1 MIYIVIFQ
9 VEVTRLRYLTTAF
22 KYRSRAAVGYVRL
35 SDRGAQKTIRRFAVP
50 KSSQID
56 TMFVFHEKNPG
67 DHDHV
72 PVASLSM
79 KDLGVNAMAEVI
91 DANLFLQLPRL
102 SSQSVFDALCPAESS
117 RHQKRL
123 CVTLVTKEAEAQ
135 EHERHRQALRDFA
148 MEHMF
153 SPDRVRFTY
162 VLMEKQADFVQSLSA
177 AKPGAKGG
185 KEKTASEDLSDP
197 SLKIAILW
205 RRGNSKLKFEWLEGT
220 WTQAPEDQANHSR
233 EELERTINRLLSS
246 NEVLLHETVIKE
258 LFDEHAQSIFA
269 RIMNRVVEGCEN
281 LRDTLTR
288 EELFPAISLILTVGA
303 IMFGGYLLNYLAGVE
318 ESNLE
323 RGFGV
328 DGKRIPELKVHEMKA
343 ESYNG
348 LVRLLRPGCRT
359 IVVLVDRDS
368 KEQLVRRFFRTAWP
382 YRRNKSLLFAFVYI
396 ERARRWYEQILQVAL
411 HGNDPDAPAIRVNP
425 KNCVGTVLALN
436 GHRRYFCMYHARHPE
451 RAGESYLFCALNSW
465 TWKLNFL
472 LGRFVC
478 G

>member
-1 MIYIVIFQ
+1 M
-9 VEVTRLRYLTTAF
+9 
-22 KYRSRAAVGYVRL
+22 GYVRL

-50 KSSQID
+50 KSTQID
-56 TMFVFHEKNPG
+56 TLFVFHEKNPG
-67 DHDHV
+67 DHDHI

-79 KDLGVNAMAEVI
+79 KDLGVSAMAEVI

-102 SSQSVFDALCPAESS
+102 SSQSIFDALCPAESS

-123 CVTLVTKEAEAQ
+123 CVTLVTKEAEGQ
-135 EHERHRQALRDFA
+135 DHERHRQALRDFA
-148 MEHMF
+148 LEHMF

-162 VLMEKQADFVQSLSA
+162 VLMEKQADFVQSLASA
-177 AKPGAKGG
+177 KQSAK
-185 KEKTASEDLSDP
+185 EQKTTEDLSDP

-205 RRGNSKLKFEWLEGT
+205 RRGNSKLKFEWLKGT
-220 WTQAPEDQANHSR
+220 WVQKPEDQANTSR

-258 LFDEHAQSIFA
+258 LFDEHAQSIFV
-269 RIMNRVVEGCEN
+269 RIMNRIVESCEN

-288 EELFPAISLILTVGA
+288 EELFPAISLILTVVA

-328 DGKRIPELKVHEMKA
+328 DGKRIPELKIHEMKA

-359 IVVLVDRDS
+359 VVVLVDKDS
-368 KEQLVRRFFRTAWP
+368 KEQLVRKFFRMAWP

-411 HGNDPDAPAIRVNP
+411 HGNDPDAATIRVNP

-436 GHRRYFCMYHARHPE
+436 GHRRYFCMYHAKNPE
-451 RAGESYLFCALNSW
+451 RGGKSFLRCFFMTSNLVGLFELA
-465 TWKLNFL
+465 
-472 LGRFVC
+472 RFVD
-478 G
+478 GV

>member
-1 MIYIVIFQ
+1 MKNKADVLQI
-9 VEVTRLRYLTTAF
+9 EVTRLRYLTTAF
-22 KYRSRAAVGYVRL
+22 KYRSRAVVGYVRL
-35 SDRGAQKTIRRFAVP
+35 GDPSAQKTIRRFAVP
-50 KSSQID
+50 KSSQTD
-56 TMFVFHEKNPG
+56 TLLLFHEKNPG

-72 PVASLSM
+72 PVASMSM
-79 KDLGVNAMAEVI
+79 KDLGVNAMSEVI

-102 SSQSVFDALCPAESS
+102 SSQSIFDALCPAESS

-123 CVTLVTKEAEAQ
+123 CVTLVTKEAEEQ
-135 EHERHRQALRDFA
+135 DHERHRQALRDFA

-162 VLMEKQADFVQSLSA
+162 VLMEKQADFVQSLSS
-177 AKPGAKGG
+177 AKQGAKG
-185 KEKTASEDLSDP
+185 KEATEDLSDP

-205 RRGNSKLKFEWLEGT
+205 RRGNSKLKFEWLKGT
-220 WTQAPEDQANHSR
+220 WTHVPEDLAPNSSR

-258 LFDEHAQSIFA
+258 LFDEHAQSIFV
-269 RIMNRVVEGCEN
+269 RIFNRVVESCDN

-318 ESNLE
+318 ESNLAS
-323 RGFGV
+323 GLGV
-328 DGKRIPELKVHEMKA
+328 DGKRIPELKIHEMKA

-359 IVVLVDRDS
+359 LVVLVDKDS
-368 KEQLVRRFFRTAWP
+368 KEQLVRKFFRLTWP

-411 HGNDPDAPAIRVNP
+411 HGNDPDAATIRVNP

-451 RAGESYLFCALNSW
+451 RGGKTKSYIRLFLAGRSIMFCV
-465 TWKLNFL
+465 F
-472 LGRFVC
+472 
-478 G
+478 